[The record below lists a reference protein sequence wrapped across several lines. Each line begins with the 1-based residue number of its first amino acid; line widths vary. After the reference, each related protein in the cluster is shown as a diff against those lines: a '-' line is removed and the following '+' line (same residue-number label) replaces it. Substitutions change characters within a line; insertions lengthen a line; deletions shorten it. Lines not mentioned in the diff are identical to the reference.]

1 MKTLRQLNQD
11 WILATEIHK
20 LEARLW
26 RLAQK
31 RGVKIVVISSAMRGD
46 GKSTTLA
53 NLVTAL
59 ALHPDRKILA
69 VDLDFREPKM
79 NSHFDLNVSTPLG
92 SVLRGEAEF
101 GQALIKCTLPNL
113 DLLMPHPEGEDP
125 AILLETLR
133 LPELAEFARANY
145 DLTLIDVPAL
155 VPVAD
160 ASAVLPYTDGV
171 VLMAMAGKTTKAHL
185 TRARE
190 ICLGMDAE
198 ILGLIVGNVQEGLTG
213 YQQDAYYFSYRK
225 PSSRDELDANSPPA
239 D

>member
-11 WILATEIHK
+11 WMLATEIHK

-26 RLAQK
+26 RLVQK
-31 RGVKIVVISSAMRGD
+31 RGVKIVVISSAMRGE

-53 NLVTAL
+53 HLATAL

-69 VDLDFREPKM
+69 VDLDFREPKLI
-79 NSHFDLNVSTPLG
+79 SHFEFPVATSLS

-101 GQALIKCTLPNL
+101 RQAIVKCKLPNL
-113 DLLMPHPEGEDP
+113 DLLLVPSEGADP

-133 LPELAEFARANY
+133 LPELADFARANY
-145 DLTLIDVPAL
+145 DLTLVDVPAL

-160 ASAVLPYTDGV
+160 ASTILPYADGAI
-171 VLMAMAGKTTKAHL
+171 LMAMSGKTTKAHL

-190 ICLGMDAE
+190 ICLGMDTE
-198 ILGLIVGNVQEGLTG
+198 ILGLIVGNVHEGISG

-225 PSSRDELDANSPPA
+225 PSSRDELDAASPP

>member
-26 RLAQK
+26 RLARK
-31 RGVKIVVISSAMRGD
+31 RGVKIVVISSAMRGE

-53 NLVTAL
+53 HLATAL
-59 ALHPDRKILA
+59 ALHPDRKILV
-69 VDLDFREPKM
+69 VDLDFREPKI
-79 NSHFDLNVSTPLG
+79 NSHFGLSIGTTLG
-92 SVLRGEAEF
+92 AVLRGKAEF
-101 GQALIKCTLPNL
+101 GQALLTCTLPNL
-113 DLLMPHPEGEDP
+113 DLLLPAPEGEDP

-225 PSSRDELDANSPPA
+225 PSSRDELDAN
-239 D
+239 